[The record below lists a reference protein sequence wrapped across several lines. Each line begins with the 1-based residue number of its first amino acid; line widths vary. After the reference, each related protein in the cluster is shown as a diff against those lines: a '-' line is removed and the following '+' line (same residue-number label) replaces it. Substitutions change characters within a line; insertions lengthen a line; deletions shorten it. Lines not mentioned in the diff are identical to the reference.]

1 MVSTWN
7 FLYRKLSITMDFVL
21 SPCIVID
28 TNMGVGFA
36 DASGSGMCVDSE
48 TGYGGGDRVAKN
60 YYFED

>member
-1 MVSTWN
+1 
-7 FLYRKLSITMDFVL
+7 MDFVL